1 LHNSAASVKIRYCD
15 VGRPHLGA
23 NVTLVEQQ
31 EAIGGALTVNRAPRS
46 TRLHSSA
53 VSGGQRPDQAAEAIK
68 RYILANRLPPGT
80 RLPPER
86 HLADALM
93 TGRNALREALHS
105 LATLGIVEKRHGSG
119 VYVCEFDISR
129 LADQLSYGL
138 REGATYWSQL
148 LEARIETELMLI
160 PLVARRITNEQLE
173 RLREQLAAMR
183 DEIAQPHHTSKTD
196 LEFHLALVSFATNP
210 VLERLARAVIVEYF
224 RYTSSLR
231 LDLVLVGNPIT
242 IGHHEPLIDAL
253 AHRDVAASLDAMRF
267 HFRHIRAFVD
277 EQVRRTGAVAAA
289 S

>member
-1 LHNSAASVKIRYCD
+1 MAVVERERVSVEALPVNLAAPAAHLH
-15 VGRPHLGA
+15 
-23 NVTLVEQQ
+23 
-31 EAIGGALTVNRAPRS
+31 GGTEN
-46 TRLHSSA
+46 
-53 VSGGQRPDQAAEAIK
+53 GGQRADQAAEAIK
-68 RYILANRLPPGT
+68 RYILANRLPPGA

-105 LATLGIVEKRHGSG
+105 LVTLGIVEKRHGSG
-119 VYVCEFDISR
+119 IYVREFAIDR

-138 REGATYWSQL
+138 REGAAYWSQL

-160 PLVARRITNEQLE
+160 PLVARRISNEHIEQ
-173 RLREQLAAMR
+173 LREQFAAMR
-183 DEIAQPHHTSKTD
+183 DEIAHPHYTSKTD
-196 LEFHLALVSFATNP
+196 LAFHLALVSFARNP

-231 LDLVLVGNPIT
+231 LDLVLTGNPIT

-267 HFRHIRAFVD
+267 HFRHIRAYVD
-277 EQVRRTGAVAAA
+277 EQVRQAGALTAPQ
-289 S
+289 

>member
-1 LHNSAASVKIRYCD
+1 MTIVEKQGAS
-15 VGRPHLGA
+15 
-23 NVTLVEQQ
+23 
-31 EAIGGALTVNRAPRS
+31 GGALPVGRALRAPHLRGS
-46 TRLHSSA
+46 
-53 VSGGQRPDQAAEAIK
+53 VESGGQRADQAAEAIK
-68 RYILANRLPPGT
+68 RYILTNRLPPGT

-119 VYVCEFDISR
+119 VYVREFDIDR

-138 REGATYWSQL
+138 REGAAYWSQL

-160 PLVARRITNEQLE
+160 PLVARRITNEQI
-173 RLREQLAAMR
+173 EQLRGQFATMR
-183 DEIAQPHHTSKTD
+183 DEITHPHYTSKTD
-196 LEFHLALVSFATNP
+196 LEFHLALVSFAVNP

-231 LDLVLVGNPIT
+231 LDLVITGNPIT

-267 HFRHIRAFVD
+267 HFRHIRAYVN
-277 EQVRRTGAVAAA
+277 EQARQASALAVVA
-289 S
+289 SM